1 MIGLAR
7 FVIIEF
13 LRVAII
19 VRARDFIQVY
29 EFALLPLTLIKHFVF
44 LPFCESLFRRR
55 VFVRGLRRLVTTLND
70 RPGGG
75 SQFSLFGRKRIVGN
89 GGCRSN
95 P

>member
-1 MIGLAR
+1 MENEPSEESPNDWNLADCGLT
-7 FVIIEF
+7 
-13 LRVAII
+13 
-19 VRARDFIQVY
+19 VRLESILAVVWCRL
-29 EFALLPLTLIKHFVF
+29 ALYR
-44 LPFCESLFRRR
+44 ENENDSRRR